1 MNPEAMD
8 RKKTKDRLIEEL
20 AELRR
25 RVSRLEKSAS
35 GGRNKL
41 EALRHSEKKFKEVF
55 NNANDAI
62 YLWELDDTGMP
73 NKCIEANA
81 VASTMLGYTNEELL
95 TLTPRDICPPETIP
109 LMPDIVKK
117 IQNEERATFEIVHL
131 AKDGRRIPVEISSH
145 TFTLERKKVTL
156 SIVRDITE
164 RKNAEEYLKRAKNE
178 LEQRVE
184 ERTAELRESQE
195 RYRQLFNS
203 GQDYILVHGYRED
216 QPSNFLEVNDRACEV
231 LGYSREEF
239 LGMTVFDIDAADSA
253 TDVPAIIREL
263 METGHALFEQVHV
276 SRDGGKVPV
285 EINTHIIDFR
295 GDRVALSICRDISE
309 RKLAENRILES
320 LKEKEVLLQEV
331 HHRVKNNMNVI
342 ISLLNLQSRCIRDRD
357 ALKVFQD
364 AQGRIKAMARVHEKL
379 YQSGDFTRINIKDYI
394 ETLTRDL
401 FQSYNVDERR
411 ISLEVRVSDVSL
423 GLDSLI
429 PCGLIIN
436 ELVSN
441 SIKHAFHGR
450 EKGRISMA
458 LGADGPERT
467 LLVSDDGIGLPEEI
481 SIDKTAT
488 LGLTLVGS
496 LVLQLQGTLE
506 LLRSPGETTLKITFQ
521 ERAGNP

>member
-62 YLWELDDTGMP
+62 YLWELDKNGMP
-73 NKCIEANA
+73 NKCIEANV
-81 VASTMLGYTNEELL
+81 VASTMLGYANEELL
-95 TLTPRDICPPETIP
+95 ELTPRDICPPDTIS

-117 IQNEERATFEIVHL
+117 IQAEGRATFEFVHL

-145 TFTLERKKVTL
+145 TFNLERKKVTL

-164 RKNAEEYLKRAKNE
+164 RKNSEEKLKRAKNE
-178 LEQRVE
+178 LERRVE
-184 ERTAELRESQE
+184 ERTAELKESQE

-216 QPSNFLEVNDRACEV
+216 QPGNFMEANDRACEV
-231 LGYSREEF
+231 LGYTREEF
-239 LGMTVFDIDAADSA
+239 LGMTVFDIDAADST
-253 TDVPAIIREL
+253 TDAPSIIKEL

-295 GDRVALSICRDISE
+295 GDKVALSICRDITE

-364 AQGRIKAMARVHEKL
+364 AQSRIKAMARVHEKL
-379 YQSGDFTRINIKDYI
+379 YQSDDFTRINISDYI

-411 ISLEVRVSDVSL
+411 ISLEVRVGDVSL

-441 SIKHAFHGR
+441 SIKHAFEGR

-467 LLVSDDGIGLPEEI
+467 LHVSDDGIGLPEEI
-481 SIDKTAT
+481 SVDKTAT

-506 LLRSPGETTLKITFQ
+506 LIRNPGETTFKVTFP
-521 ERAGNP
+521 ERRGKP